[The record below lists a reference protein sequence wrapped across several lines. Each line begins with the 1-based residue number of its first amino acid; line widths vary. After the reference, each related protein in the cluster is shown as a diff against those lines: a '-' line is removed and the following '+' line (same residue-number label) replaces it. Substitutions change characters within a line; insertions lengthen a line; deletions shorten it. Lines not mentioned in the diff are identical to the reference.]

1 MRVVFFTLKRERF
14 MKLPILSRVAYLSLI
29 CLLITVL
36 SYSAVI
42 IVRTAREHES
52 YSERERDY
60 QEKAAAAQKEV
71 KSKEEHLHRM
81 QSDSKYLEDVIRM
94 RLGYARSNEYIFHF
108 ESK

>member
-1 MRVVFFTLKRERF
+1 
-14 MKLPILSRVAYLSLI
+14 MKLPTLSRIAYLSLI
-29 CLLITVL
+29 CLLFTAL

-60 QEKAAAAQKEV
+60 RGKAAAAQKEV

-81 QSDSKYLEDVIRM
+81 QSDSKYLEEVIRM

>member
-42 IVRTAREHES
+42 IVRTAREHKG
-52 YSERERDY
+52 YSERERDH
-60 QEKAAAAQKEV
+60 QEKAAAAQK
-71 KSKEEHLHRM
+71 
-81 QSDSKYLEDVIRM
+81 
-94 RLGYARSNEYIFHF
+94 
-108 ESK
+108 